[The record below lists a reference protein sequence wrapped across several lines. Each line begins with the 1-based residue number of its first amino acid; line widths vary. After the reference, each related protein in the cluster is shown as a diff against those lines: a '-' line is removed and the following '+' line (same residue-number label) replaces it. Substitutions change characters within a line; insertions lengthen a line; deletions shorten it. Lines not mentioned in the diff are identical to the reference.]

1 MPGTAGAPAKSENML
16 PAQEKHEKRVEQAK
30 NIETNLLNIQIEQKK
45 LQAEFDKIP
54 ESAKT
59 IAQRKRREELERE
72 INILNR
78 NISSLKSKLRDMG
91 AL

>member
-1 MPGTAGAPAKSENML
+1 MPGNTGAPGKSENML

-30 NIETNLLNIQIEQKK
+30 NIETNLLNIQIERKK

-59 IAQRKRREELERE
+59 IA
-72 INILNR
+72 
-78 NISSLKSKLRDMG
+78 
-91 AL
+91 